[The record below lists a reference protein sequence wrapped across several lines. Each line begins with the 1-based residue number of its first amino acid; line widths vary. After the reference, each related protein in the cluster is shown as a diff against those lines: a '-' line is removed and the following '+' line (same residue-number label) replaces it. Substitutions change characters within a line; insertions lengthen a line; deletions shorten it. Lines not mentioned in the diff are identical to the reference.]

1 VNTGLKWSIRRPG
14 AELAIPHCH
23 SEEEEAFVVL
33 EGDGTLELWPSP
45 VSASRGAKRE
55 TLPIRAGHVIARP
68 PGTRI
73 SHFIKAGPNGMTC
86 LVYGTRAPND
96 ICYYPRS
103 NKISW
108 RGVGVIGRI
117 ESLDYWDGEPPPG

>member
-1 VNTGLKWSIRRPG
+1 MSATPRLKHFGWGREGEGLT
-14 AELAIPHCH
+14 A
-23 SEEEEAFVVL
+23 EEEAFVVL

-45 VSASRGAKRE
+45 VAASRGAQRE
-55 TLPIRAGHVIARP
+55 THELRAGHVIARP

-86 LVYGTRAPND
+86 LLYGTREPND

-103 NKISW
+103 NKIFL

-117 ESLDYWDGEPPPG
+117 ESLDYWDGEPRE